1 MGEVLGS
8 VAEDGRF
15 ILWQENA
22 TEIPGAGRRFSN
34 IYEQRSS
41 TNVPFMSL
49 DFKNINTE
57 TWVAL
62 TTRDGYLTVLEPLD
76 HEILTSWQSIY
87 GNYLVTTPDREDETS
102 FKVAF
107 HKEKLPSWTAV
118 RAGLD
123 RKALSL
129 AVASMNTVKVFRA
142 NKDNQGNYRFY
153 LAAEL
158 TGARALVRDVA
169 WANGSMRGWDVIATG
184 SKDGCV
190 RIYEL
195 RPDAP
200 GAGIDSSTAATLP
213 EIKEPTNNQ
222 NRGTRNAPS
231 GIGAGLASGSG
242 GRDSY
247 RDVGSSSGGI
257 KEIATMTEELNL
269 HRGAVWRVAFSQGG
283 EVLVA
288 TGDDGAVITWKRAM
302 SGRWLEYAEVNV
314 TSD

>member
-8 VAEDGRF
+8 VGEDGYFR
-15 ILWQENA
+15 LWQENA
-22 TEIPGAGRRFSN
+22 TEIPMGGRRFSC
-34 IYEQRSS
+34 IYELKSY

-49 DFKNINTE
+49 DFKNTNRE

-62 TTRDGYLTVLEPLD
+62 ATRDGYLTVLEPVD
-76 HEILTSWQSIY
+76 HENLTNWQNIY
-87 GNYLVTTPDREDETS
+87 ANYLVTTPDREVETS

-107 HKEKLPSWTAV
+107 HKEKLPSWTAI

-129 AVASMNTVKVFRA
+129 AIAAMDNVVIFRA
-142 NKDNQGNYRFY
+142 YKDANSSYRFY
-153 LAAEL
+153 LATEL

-169 WANGSMRGWDVIATG
+169 WANGSMRGWDMIATG

-195 RPDAP
+195 RPDTS
-200 GAGIDSSTAATLP
+200 GTGVDSGTVAILP
-213 EIKEPTNNQ
+213 EIKEPTTSQ
-222 NRGTRNAPS
+222 SRSSRNAPS

-242 GRDSY
+242 VRDSY
-247 RDVGSSSGGI
+247 RDAGSSPGSI
-257 KEIATMTEELNL
+257 KETATMSEELNL

-283 EVLVA
+283 ESIQHGLC
-288 TGDDGAVITWKRAM
+288 TILTY
-302 SGRWLEYAEVNV
+302 S
-314 TSD
+314 